1 MNIAF
6 VVHWVPAETLLLMP
20 PDVGTQD
27 VLWLL
32 SGREKILNEA
42 KASFL
47 PQSETRAPKVGQ
59 GAHSPEAR
67 K

>member
-6 VVHWVPAETLLLMP
+6 VVYWVPAETLLLMP

-42 KASFL
+42 KASY
-47 PQSETRAPKVGQ
+47 PKVRQEHPRWG
-59 GAHSPEAR
+59 SLS
-67 K
+67 